1 MDEQIGFNLE
11 EVLLFMKSAPA
22 NIFFKDTECKYRF
35 ASEICAL
42 VNGGKE
48 NSIIG
53 KTDKEIQKNKELGQ
67 LYYEDDLKIIETG
80 KGSDYISEFPF
91 ETGSLYYEIRKNPV
105 FHQDKIIGIIGIV
118 TDVTKQIRLEKEL
131 EELSFTDKL
140 TGLYN
145 RNYMEVRSKNYV
157 RKDDFP
163 TSLIMIDCNYLKE
176 VNDHLGHEYGDLLLQ
191 RITNSIQETISKE
204 SIAIRVGGDEFLILC
219 PHHDHQQ
226 AEKLI
231 EQLRESFHSKTDN
244 ILKLDAAFG
253 YYTAMDDTLPFKEA
267 FHIADKNMYAHKKII
282 HQQRNHK

>member
-1 MDEQIGFNLE
+1 MPQKF
-11 EVLLFMKSAPA
+11 VLLSMVEKK
-22 NIFFKDTECKYRF
+22 IVLLEKQIKKFK
-35 ASEICAL
+35 
-42 VNGGKE
+42 
-48 NSIIG
+48 
-53 KTDKEIQKNKELGQ
+53 KNKELGQ

-191 RITNSIQETISKE
+191 RIANSIQETISKE

-231 EQLRESFHSKTDN
+231 EQLQESFHSKTDN

-267 FHIADKNMYAHKKII
+267 FYIADKNMYAHKKII

>member
-1 MDEQIGFNLE
+1 MGGKNVDEQIGFNLE

-35 ASEICAL
+35 TSEICDL
-42 VNGGKE
+42 INGGKE

-67 LYYEDDLKIIETG
+67 FYYEDDLKILETG
-80 KGSDYISEFPF
+80 KGSEHISEFPF

-140 TGLYN
+140 TGLHN

-163 TSLIMIDCNYLKE
+163 TS
-176 VNDHLGHEYGDLLLQ
+176 
-191 RITNSIQETISKE
+191 
-204 SIAIRVGGDEFLILC
+204 
-219 PHHDHQQ
+219 
-226 AEKLI
+226 
-231 EQLRESFHSKTDN
+231 
-244 ILKLDAAFG
+244 
-253 YYTAMDDTLPFKEA
+253 
-267 FHIADKNMYAHKKII
+267 
-282 HQQRNHK
+282 